1 MTNSLDAYIQEFLQ
15 YLGTLR
21 RYSPLTIR
29 HYGRDLTS
37 FSDFLQHQGAI
48 RCEQVSGENIRT
60 FSAALHRRGL
70 SGRSIARSLSTLRS
84 FYRYLVRQ
92 GVVHGNPAHGI
103 RAPKYTRYLPKV
115 LDVDEVHRLL
125 SIKDDTPLALRDC
138 AIFELF
144 YSSGLRLA
152 ELTNLNLVQ
161 FDFQEQLVTI
171 NGKGGKTR
179 IVPLGGQAIKA
190 LHTWLGIRKVWA
202 SPDEPAVFIS
212 QQGKRLSGRNIQLR
226 LQQWSLKQGINTHA
240 HPHALRHSFASHI
253 LESSGDLRGVQ
264 ELLGHAD
271 ISTTQIYTHLDFQ
284 HLAQVY
290 DMAHPRAKTKPT
302 KTKPTNKE

>member
-1 MTNSLDAYIQEFLQ
+1 MNNSLDAYAQEFLQ

-29 HYGRDLTS
+29 HYGRDLAS
-37 FSDFLQHQGAI
+37 FSAFLQRQGVI
-48 RCEQVSGENIRT
+48 HCEQVSGENIRT
-60 FSAALHRRGL
+60 FTALLHRQGL

-84 FYRYLVRQ
+84 FYRYLLRQ
-92 GVVHGNPAHGI
+92 GVVHCNPAQGI
-103 RAPKYTRYLPKV
+103 RAPRYTRYLPKV
-115 LDVDEVHRLL
+115 LDVDEMHRLL
-125 SIKDDTPLALRDC
+125 DIKDDTPLALRDC

-152 ELTNLNLVQ
+152 ELTGLNLAQ
-161 FDFQEQLVTI
+161 LDLQEQIVTI
-171 NGKGGKTR
+171 HGKGGKTR
-179 IVPLGGQAIKA
+179 IVPVGSQAIAA
-190 LHTWLGIRKVWA
+190 LHVWLGVRKIWA

-226 LQQWSLKQGINTHA
+226 LRQWSLKQGINTQA

-290 DMAHPRAKTKPT
+290 DMAHPRARTKSV
-302 KTKPTNKE
+302 KTKPTNK